1 MLIEL
6 KKIAASPAAEFAII
20 KQPSITGITR
30 LETQPTAI
38 NMQAGLAAPLADPLW
53 LLCRQWQFNEFQG
66 EDAGTPLRIQFD
78 VEGTRVDAFR
88 AGADT
93 AQPWQPIAEHDVP
106 IETRVEAEPVWST
119 HARLRGEA
127 GQHALRMATPA
138 VRAALLAAYPLT
150 LPAPGDPDVDRA
162 GLLWST
168 LLDHRTIDASALA
181 TDLRPLLDGAGT
193 LTGLPARLALGGA
206 DADDGRAMLARWLA
220 WLDALL
226 YEGDPANPS
235 WQRNRMEYA
244 FALKANDTRL
254 DAAEYTDGHVDWED
268 FRATATAPAGDPV
281 QQSFAVAS
289 RHPAPVRYPGMP
301 ADRYWEFEDG
311 NVNFAGA
318 EAGVTDLLRMCVTEF
333 ALTFGND
340 WFLVP
345 VRLPVG
351 WLHRVTGFSVTD
363 NFGITASP
371 GAIANP
377 AGSQWTMYSVTADAT
392 LQGRLDGALFLP
404 DSLDGVQEGNVL
416 EETMLARDEMA
427 NLAWAIEHKVQGV
440 SGEPLDRGLEAKS
453 LAFQQRIAFDG
464 GLGSPQLVYRL
475 QTPVPANWTPLL
487 PVRDVPFDPFDPQPL
502 TIRLARAGM
511 KRFYPEASVE
521 VIGAVDPAY
530 ADFLTQLDAQGD
542 FITRVPIGDGLR
554 AYVFYPR
561 GWMLR
566 RDPLHPM
573 PDDDTLMLEEE
584 EVPRIGA
591 TLRRKFQYAR
601 SSDGRSWLWIGR
613 SKTAGRGEAQSAL
626 RFDVTVKQDTLR

>member
-1 MLIEL
+1 MRYEL
-6 KKIAASPAAEFAII
+6 KKSAASRNFSGV
-20 KQPSITGITR
+20 KKPSITGTTR

-38 NMQAGLAAPLADPLW
+38 NLRSGLAAPLADPLW
-53 LLCRQWQFNEFQG
+53 LLSRQWQFNEFQG
-66 EDAGTPLRIQFD
+66 EDAGTPLRLQFG
-78 VEGTRVDAFR
+78 VQGVKVDAFR
-88 AGADT
+88 AGTDPAT
-93 AQPWQPIAEHDVP
+93 PWQPITDHDVP

-138 VRAALLAAYPLT
+138 VRAALLAAFPLA
-150 LPAPGDPDVDRA
+150 LDAPSDPDADRA

-168 LLDHRTIDASALA
+168 LLDARTIDALALA
-181 TDLRPLLDGAGT
+181 DALRPLVDGAGK
-193 LTGLPARLALGGA
+193 LANLPASLALGGA
-206 DADDGRAMLARWLA
+206 AAEDAKTMLATWLA
-220 WLDALL
+220 WLDTLL
-226 YEGDPANPS
+226 YEGDPAHTS
-235 WQRNRMEYA
+235 WQRNRLEYA
-244 FALKANDTRL
+244 FALKAGDTRL
-254 DAAEYTDGHVDWED
+254 DAGEYTDGHVDWED
-268 FRATATAPAGDPV
+268 FRATAVSAAGEPV
-281 QQSFAVAS
+281 RQTFSVAS
-289 RHPAPVRYPGMP
+289 RHPTPVRYPGMP
-301 ADRYWEFEDG
+301 AERYWEFEDG

-318 EAGVTDLLRMCVTEF
+318 EAGVTDLIRMSVTEF

-351 WLHRVTGFSVTD
+351 WIYRVADFVITD
-363 NFGITASP
+363 NFGIAASANP
-371 GAIANP
+371 IANP
-377 AGSQWTMYSVTADAT
+377 NGSQWTMYSMTADAT
-392 LQGRLDGALFLP
+392 LQGRLNHAMFLP
-404 DSLDGVQEGNVL
+404 DSLDGVQEGAVL

-427 NLAWAIEHKVQGV
+427 NLAWAIEHTVQGE
-440 SGEPLDRGLEAKS
+440 SGEPLNRDLEAKA

-464 GLGSPQLVYRL
+464 GVDSPQLVYRL

-487 PVRDVPFDPFDPQPL
+487 PVRDTPLNLSDPL
-502 TIRLARAGM
+502 SIRLARAGM

-530 ADFLTQLDAQGD
+530 MDFLALLDAQD
-542 FITRVPIGDGLR
+542 NFVTRIAIGDGLR

-573 PDDDTLMLEEE
+573 IDDDTLVIEEE
-584 EVPRIGA
+584 EVPRIGG
-591 TLRRKFQYAR
+591 TLKRKFQYAR

-626 RFDVTVKQDTLR
+626 RFDVAVKRETLR

>member
-1 MLIEL
+1 MRYEL
-6 KKIAASPAAEFAII
+6 KKSAASRNFSGV
-20 KQPSITGITR
+20 KKPSITGTTR

-38 NMQAGLAAPLADPLW
+38 NLRSGLAAPLADPLW
-53 LLCRQWQFNEFQG
+53 LLSRQWQFNEFQG
-66 EDAGTPLRIQFD
+66 EDAGTPLRLQFG
-78 VEGTRVDAFR
+78 VQGVKVDAFR
-88 AGADT
+88 AGTDPAT
-93 AQPWQPIAEHDVP
+93 PWQPITDHDVP

-138 VRAALLAAYPLT
+138 VRAALLAAFPLA
-150 LPAPGDPDVDRA
+150 LDAPSDPDADRA

-168 LLDHRTIDASALA
+168 LLDARTIDALALA
-181 TDLRPLLDGAGT
+181 DALRPLVDGAGK
-193 LTGLPARLALGGA
+193 LANLPASLALGGA
-206 DADDGRAMLARWLA
+206 AAEDAKTMLATWLA
-220 WLDALL
+220 WLDTLL
-226 YEGDPANPS
+226 YEGDPARTS
-235 WQRNRMEYA
+235 WQRNRLEYA
-244 FALKANDTRL
+244 FALKAGDTRL
-254 DAAEYTDGHVDWED
+254 DAGEYTDGHVDWED
-268 FRATATAPAGDPV
+268 FRATAVSAAGEPV
-281 QQSFAVAS
+281 RQTFSVAS
-289 RHPAPVRYPGMP
+289 RHPTPVRYPGMP
-301 ADRYWEFEDG
+301 AERYWEFEDG

-318 EAGVTDLLRMCVTEF
+318 EAGVTDLIRMSVTEF

-351 WLHRVTGFSVTD
+351 WVYRVADFVITD
-363 NFGITASP
+363 NFGIAAS
-371 GAIANP
+371 ANP
-377 AGSQWTMYSVTADAT
+377 IVNPNGSQWTMYSLTADAT
-392 LQGRLDGALFLP
+392 LQGRLNHAMFLP
-404 DSLDGVQEGNVL
+404 DSLDGVQEGAVL

-427 NLAWAIEHKVQGV
+427 NLAWAIEHTVQGE
-440 SGEPLDRGLEAKS
+440 SGEPLNRDLEAKA

-464 GLGSPQLVYRL
+464 GVDSPQLVYRL

-487 PVRDVPFDPFDPQPL
+487 PVRDTPLNLSDPL
-502 TIRLARAGM
+502 SIRLARAGM

-530 ADFLTQLDAQGD
+530 MDFLALLDAQD
-542 FITRVPIGDGLR
+542 NFVTRIAIGDDLR

-573 PDDDTLMLEEE
+573 PDDDTLVIEEE
-584 EVPRIGA
+584 EVPRIGG
-591 TLRRKFQYAR
+591 TLKRKFQYAR

-626 RFDVTVKQDTLR
+626 RFDVAVKRETLR